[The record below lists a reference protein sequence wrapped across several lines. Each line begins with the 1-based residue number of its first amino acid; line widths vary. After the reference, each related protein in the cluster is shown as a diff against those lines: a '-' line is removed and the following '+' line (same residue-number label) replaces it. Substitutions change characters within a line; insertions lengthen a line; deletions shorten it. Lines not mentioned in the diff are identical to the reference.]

1 MINYI
6 KQIKIREQDKI
17 MIIDQILMPL
27 LTNGIIDRMKKKK
40 RFIILMIKIDPKNLN
55 LLIIIIYNN
64 FNDIQDYQIS
74 QAQIINLMKKV
85 KNFHQWRIKKKI
97 FIHKWLINQN
107 NKYQN
112 VEVQLKLGKNIIMLY
127 NLQINNINK
136 VLMGFQSFHKII
148 YIWKISLI

>member
-1 MINYI
+1 VINYI

-85 KNFHQWRIKKKI
+85 KNFHQ
-97 FIHKWLINQN
+97 
-107 NKYQN
+107 
-112 VEVQLKLGKNIIMLY
+112 
-127 NLQINNINK
+127 
-136 VLMGFQSFHKII
+136 
-148 YIWKISLI
+148 